1 MRIAV
6 FGVGG
11 IGGYFGW
18 RLARAGEDVVFVA
31 RGESLRVLS
40 QQGLTIDT
48 PDGKSVVYPVRVVSD
63 AGEAGQVDA
72 VIVGVK
78 AWQVP
83 EAAESIRPMIG
94 PDTCVVPL
102 QNGLEAPAH
111 LSRILGPEH
120 VLGGLCHIVVFLVGP
135 GHIRH
140 AGTEPHVAFG
150 ELDNHPSR
158 RARALH
164 EAFCRAGVKCEIPPD
179 IHLAMWEKFLFIAS
193 FSGVAAV
200 SRAPAGI
207 IRSVPETRQ
216 MLEEV
221 MSEIVAVAQAR
232 SIGLTESSISS
243 TMAFLDG
250 LAPTATASMQRDIME
265 GRPSELSEQNG
276 AVVRLGR
283 EVGLATPLN
292 SAIYRSLLPQELRA
306 REKLE
311 F

>member
-1 MRIAV
+1 MRIAI

-18 RLARAGEDVVFVA
+18 RLAQAGEDVVFVA
-31 RGESLRVLS
+31 RGDNLRVLS
-40 QQGLTIDT
+40 EQGLTVDT
-48 PDGKSVVYPVRVVSD
+48 PDANSLVYPVHVVGD
-63 AGEAGQVDA
+63 AGDAGQVDA
-72 VIVGVK
+72 VILGVK

-83 EAAESIRPMIG
+83 EAAEAIRPMIG

-102 QNGLEAPAH
+102 QNGLEAPMH
-111 LSRILGPEH
+111 LSRTLGPEH

-140 AGTEPHVAFG
+140 AALEPHVAFG
-150 ELDNHPSR
+150 EPDNRPSR
-158 RARALH
+158 RSSALR
-164 EAFCRAGVKCEIPPD
+164 EAFVRAGVKCDIPAD

-207 IRSVPETRQ
+207 IRTVPETRQ
-216 MLEEV
+216 MLEQV
-221 MSEIVAVAQAR
+221 MNEIVGVAQAR
-232 SIGLTESSISS
+232 DVGLTQSSINSA
-243 TMAFLDG
+243 MAFVDG
-250 LAPTATASMQRDIME
+250 LAPAATASMQRDIME
-265 GRPSELSEQNG
+265 GRPSELSEQTG

-283 EVGLATPLN
+283 EVARATPLN
-292 SAIYRSLLPQELRA
+292 SAIYGSLLPQELRA
-306 REKLE
+306 RGKVE

>member
-31 RGESLRVLS
+31 RGENFRVLS
-40 QQGLTIDT
+40 QKGLAVDT
-48 PDGKSVVYPVRVVSD
+48 LDGNSVVHPVRVVGD
-63 AGEAGQVDA
+63 AREAGQVDA
-72 VIVGVK
+72 VILGVK

-83 EAAESIRPMIG
+83 EAAEAIRPIIG

-102 QNGLEAPAH
+102 QNGLEAPMH
-111 LSRILGPEH
+111 LSRILGPAH
-120 VLGGLCHIVVFLVGP
+120 VFGGLCHIVVFLVEP
-135 GHIRH
+135 GHVRH
-140 AGTEPHVAFG
+140 AAVEPDVAFG
-150 ELDNHPSR
+150 ELDNQPSR
-158 RARALH
+158 RALALR
-164 EAFCRAGVKCEIPPD
+164 EAFSHAGVKCEIPAD

-207 IRSVPETRQ
+207 IRTVPETRQ

-221 MSEIVAVAQAR
+221 MVEIVAVAQAR
-232 SIGLTESSISS
+232 GIGLTQSSIDS
-243 TMAFLDG
+243 TMAFVDG
-250 LAPTATASMQRDIME
+250 LAPSATASMQRDVME
-265 GRPSELSEQNG
+265 GRASELSEQTG

-306 REKLE
+306 RRQAD